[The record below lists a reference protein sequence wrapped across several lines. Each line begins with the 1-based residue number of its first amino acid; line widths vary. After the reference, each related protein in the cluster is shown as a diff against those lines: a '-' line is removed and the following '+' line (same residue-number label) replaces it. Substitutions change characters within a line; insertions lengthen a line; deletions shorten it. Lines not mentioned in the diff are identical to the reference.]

1 MSARAPARTVGGA
14 SAPIVESRLKPLL
27 HALLVASLAACSS
40 APTQDGLPTAIP
52 VDIDKIPDATP
63 RDEARSASV
72 NPASYEV
79 DGLKYYVLKT
89 GLGYK
94 ERGMASWY
102 GTKFHGKH
110 TSNGEVYDMFG
121 MTAAHKTLPI
131 PCYVRVT
138 NLGNGKQVVVR
149 VNDRGPFHS
158 GRIIDL
164 SYAAATKLGIV
175 KNGSAAVEVE
185 TVTPGAA
192 QPLKAA
198 FLEVGN
204 FTDPIEAVA
213 VREQVSDLGITAVEI
228 RTDDKAAVAGYRVLA
243 GPFTEGRALDEARR
257 RLEAERLPARV
268 TD

>member
-1 MSARAPARTVGGA
+1 
-14 SAPIVESRLKPLL
+14 
-27 HALLVASLAACSS
+27 
-40 APTQDGLPTAIP
+40 
-52 VDIDKIPDATP
+52 
-63 RDEARSASV
+63 
-72 NPASYEV
+72 V

-89 GLGYK
+89 GLGYR

-102 GTKFHGKH
+102 GTKFHGHK
-110 TSNGEVYDMFG
+110 TSNGETYDMFA

-138 NLGNGKQVVVR
+138 NVANGRQVVVR

-204 FTDPIEAVA
+204 YADPIEAVA
-213 VREQVSDLGITAVEI
+213 VREQVSDLGITAVQI
-228 RTDDKAAVAGYRVLA
+228 RTDDKTETAGYRVLA
-243 GPFTEGRALDEARR
+243 GPFTEARAFDEAKR
-257 RLEAERLPARV
+257 RLEANQLAAKPLEN
-268 TD
+268 